1 MEVQVGRLAP
11 AGWRSAS
18 EGGASGVGE
27 VSTTSQTSIGWV
39 YGAVGLVVAG
49 GVFQAGVLFGLGL
62 LLGGLLGLAWVW
74 SRFCLQN
81 VTVER
86 RFSQSRAFWGE
97 EIEVYSAFTNDKVL
111 PVPWLNVEDEF
122 PGPLPITSEDV
133 SYMHKPRRQVLGTSI
148 SLNWYQRVTRQHV
161 VKCSVRGE
169 HEFGPIQ
176 IQSGD
181 IFGFFRRTGTIATP
195 QTLIVYPRYVPV
207 ERLGMPARQAFGDFK
222 AVQHLATDP
231 LRLRGVRE
239 YAYGDSPRYVHWKA
253 TARRGVMQTKLFEPA
268 ATPQLLIFCNQETRA
283 RIWEGID
290 REALELT
297 ITVAASI
304 ANHALEEGYMVG
316 LQVNAF
322 APSSDRQVKLL
333 PSRAPDQLTRI
344 LENLALIRD
353 WSGLSMEDLLD
364 TERRTMPRG
373 VTVVMVTSL
382 VSSEMLDVLLALRKA
397 GHPVTLVEVVVAGS
411 PGERAGGSTGALEAQ
426 GITYYRVQTVGKA
439 ADVEEISL
447 SAG

>member
-1 MEVQVGRLAP
+1 
-11 AGWRSAS
+11 
-18 EGGASGVGE
+18 
-27 VSTTSQTSIGWV
+27 
-39 YGAVGLVVAG
+39 
-49 GVFQAGVLFGLGL
+49 
-62 LLGGLLGLAWVW
+62 
-74 SRFCLQN
+74 
-81 VTVER
+81 
-86 RFSQSRAFWGE
+86 
-97 EIEVYSAFTNDKVL
+97 
-111 PVPWLNVEDEF
+111 
-122 PGPLPITSEDV
+122 
-133 SYMHKPRRQVLGTSI
+133 
-148 SLNWYQRVTRQHV
+148 
-161 VKCSVRGE
+161 
-169 HEFGPIQ
+169 
-176 IQSGD
+176 
-181 IFGFFRRTGTIATP
+181 
-195 QTLIVYPRYVPV
+195 
-207 ERLGMPARQAFGDFK
+207 
-222 AVQHLATDP
+222 
-231 LRLRGVRE
+231 
-239 YAYGDSPRYVHWKA
+239 
-253 TARRGVMQTKLFEPA
+253 
-268 ATPQLLIFCNQETRA
+268 
-283 RIWEGID
+283 
-290 REALELT
+290 
-297 ITVAASI
+297 
-304 ANHALEEGYMVG
+304 MVG